1 MALQKDQRRVLFVR
15 MDRIG
20 DLILTM
26 PADQHPIFANDDKH
40 WFISEGL
47 SFVPQ
52 NASPKRA
59 FSQWNRAFSWP
70 QFFQFFKKIRKLQP
84 DISVSF
90 HSPWWVTLVLCLARV
105 PQRVGVLS
113 SWHSYLFLNRGLR
126 QKRSRCESHELEYN
140 HQLIQKS
147 LAPQASVETSHLRLE
162 APSVDLAIPKSYA
175 VIHPGMAGSA
185 LNWPESH
192 YRDLILSLV
201 QKTTVVV
208 TGTVTDRNILEP
220 LKATLK
226 NVQNI
231 LWLDEQ
237 LKPAQ
242 LLFVLKNAQVVFAP
256 STGVIHLAAS
266 LGVPTRGIY
275 SPVGVQR
282 AERWGPKGADVKTWT
297 PAVNCPGHFA
307 CLGTACPHF
316 NCMELVRP
324 QEIADNLIGFLKN

>member
-1 MALQKDQRRVLFVR
+1 MAPQTNQRRVLFVR

-26 PADQHPIFANDDKH
+26 PADQHPLFKNDEKY
-40 WFISEGL
+40 WFISRGL
-47 SFVPQ
+47 GFVPQ
-52 NASPKRA
+52 NASPQRL
-59 FSQWNRAFSWP
+59 FFEWNKSFSWS
-70 QFFQFFKKIRKLQP
+70 QFFEFFKKVRQIQP
-84 DISVSF
+84 HISVSF
-90 HSPWWVTLVLCLARV
+90 HSPWWVTLALWLARV

-113 SWHSYLFLNRGLR
+113 SWHSFLFLNRGLR
-126 QKRSRCESHELEYN
+126 QKRSRCENHELEYN
-140 HQLIQKS
+140 HQLIQKT
-147 LAPQASVETSHLRLE
+147 LAPQMATETSHLQLT
-162 APSVDLAIPKSYA
+162 APTTELSLPKSYI

-185 LNWPESH
+185 LNWPEAH

-201 QKTTVVV
+201 QKTNVVI
-208 TGTVTDRNILEP
+208 TGTATDRNILEP

-231 LWLDEQ
+231 LWLDEK

-242 LLFVLKNAQVVFAP
+242 LLFVLKKAQSVFAP

-266 LGVPTRGIY
+266 LGVPTLGIY
-275 SPVGVQR
+275 SPVVVQR
-282 AERWGPKGADVKTWT
+282 ALRWGPRGTNVKTWT

-324 QEIADNLIGFLKN
+324 QEIADNLIEFLKN